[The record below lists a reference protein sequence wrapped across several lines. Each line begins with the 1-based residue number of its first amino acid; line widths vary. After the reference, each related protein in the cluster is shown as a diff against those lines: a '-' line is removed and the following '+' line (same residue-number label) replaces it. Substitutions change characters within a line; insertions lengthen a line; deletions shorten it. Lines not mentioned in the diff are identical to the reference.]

1 MLSVKFNNNK
11 VTRLVQHLAQPTT
24 YSPGGI
30 KCAQQRRGK
39 VKQSLLLASP
49 ALTTCFVQM
58 ALHLKYLRV
67 QCGLTLEQL
76 AEDSGLTRSYLS
88 KIERGVSS
96 PSIESALKLAKA
108 LGVSV
113 ERLFGQDQTA
123 DPITITRASQSD
135 AADNRMSL
143 IAGMKPDSL
152 MRAFILR
159 PGQTQSR
166 GRIMSHHDGEEL
178 LYVLSGRFEL
188 HIANR
193 KEVISTGDCVQFD
206 STIAHQLFPLEPED
220 CSALIVVAAKGT
232 SGEASVLTPDASM
245 APAPSRTKAAAKKT
259 KPAAPAKRVTKK

>member
-1 MLSVKFNNNK
+1 MAGQVKYCLPLRQT
-11 VTRLVQHLAQPTT
+11 VPTN
-24 YSPGGI
+24 
-30 KCAQQRRGK
+30 R
-39 VKQSLLLASP
+39 
-49 ALTTCFVQM
+49 FFQM

-113 ERLFGQDQTA
+113 ERLFGQDQSA

-143 IAGMKPDSL
+143 IAGIKPDSL

-188 HIANR
+188 HIASR

-232 SGEASVLTPDASM
+232 GGEASVLTPDTSI
-245 APAPSRTKAAAKKT
+245 APAPSRKRTAAKKT
-259 KPAAPAKRVTKK
+259 KPAAPVKRVTKR